1 MSIPEGATH
10 VVADIYSLRDA
21 QKAMN
26 NKYPYRRKD
35 GDSWLA
41 FVDDEWVNVW
51 LPEPY
56 RYQKIE
62 KQWSGPQDGLPPV
75 NSVCEFVSSD
85 TSWGKVK
92 IIAHD
97 DGKVVFKPSGDS
109 YYGVT
114 PDHKAV
120 FLPFIDPEQQR
131 ETAIREFM
139 DIVGIDCR
147 VTAGKAVDAGFK
159 RDACKSDCSTNNRG
173 VPELLGPCDC
183 R

>member
-1 MSIPEGATH
+1 MNKVDWSLAPEGATH
-10 VVADIYSLRDA
+10 KDFTNHGLWYKFDIERDQVSYWFHDHWTSCGTPEQYDDGSLDHMEERP
-21 QKAMN
+21 K
-26 NKYPYRRKD
+26 PT
-35 GDSWLA
+35 
-41 FVDDEWVNVW
+41 
-51 LPEPY
+51 
-56 RYQKIE
+56 
-62 KQWSGPQDGLPPV
+62 WSGPQDGLPPV

-120 FLPFIDPEQQR
+120 FRPFIDPEQQR

-159 RDACKSDCSTNNRG
+159 RE
-173 VPELLGPCDC
+173 VV
-183 R
+183 